1 MKNIS
6 AVDFIRR
13 VIKKS
18 ELGKSFRLL
27 PFQEKILDLAFAFD
41 DNGRLSYD
49 TVIYSCPKKSGKTTL
64 NAALTLWWGF
74 TQESP
79 NELLCVAND
88 LEQSLARVYR
98 TMENLIEFNPHL
110 RAEAEVQS
118 KTIYLQNG

>member
-64 NAALTLWWGF
+64 NAALTLWW
-74 TQESP
+74 TLTKSRP
-79 NELLCVAND
+79 TSAWLWRTIWSRRA
-88 LEQSLARVYR
+88 LEPLHPARGSSR
-98 TMENLIEFNPHL
+98 LIL
-110 RAEAEVQS
+110 S
-118 KTIYLQNG
+118 